1 MGSERTRSPRH
12 KARHSKGRMQ
22 CALIVVALALT
33 ACGSG
38 SGNVADTSVSRAAI
52 TSSAPVGPPL
62 SAAQLIA
69 RAETICKQRNSA
81 IDAVKLAGGSAADVA
96 RFASQSAALEQTAFT
111 ALGRLN
117 PPASMA
123 GGWHMMLA
131 YNRSLLE
138 DVIALQEAA
147 ERHDRRIVPTI
158 TRTAETD
165 KQQLLATAQRDG
177 FKYCARLR

>member
-1 MGSERTRSPRH
+1 MCREQTRLRRDAPR
-12 KARHSKGRMQ
+12 RSKGRMR
-22 CALIVVALALT
+22 CVLIAVALGVS

-38 SGNVADTSVSRAAI
+38 GGASVSRPAI
-52 TSSAPVGPPL
+52 ASSAPVGPPL
-62 SAAQLIA
+62 SASQLIA
-69 RAETICKQRNSA
+69 RAETICRQRNTA
-81 IDAVKLAGGSAADVA
+81 IDAVRLPGVSAEDVV

-123 GGWHMMLA
+123 GDWHKVLA
-131 YNRSLLE
+131 YDRSLLD
-138 DVIALQEAA
+138 DVIELEEAA
-147 ERHDRRIVPTI
+147 EHHDKQIIPTL
-158 TRTAETD
+158 TRTAETV